1 MYLTNQNHMR
11 YLIAKNIK
19 QLQNQYILQYLKH
32 HEKQTEQKEQ
42 EILQRIKKNIT
53 TNQLIVIKVDK
64 GNTLEH
70 MKQTM
75 STK

>member
-1 MYLTNQNHMR
+1 MR